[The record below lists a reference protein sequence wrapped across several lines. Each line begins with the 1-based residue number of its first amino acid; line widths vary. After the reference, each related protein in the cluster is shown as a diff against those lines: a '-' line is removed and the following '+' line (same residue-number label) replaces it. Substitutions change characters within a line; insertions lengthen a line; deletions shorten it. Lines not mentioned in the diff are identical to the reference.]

1 MTTIN
6 SIANLLVTACGLS
19 EAEAFEMAE
28 HEFNT
33 VLTYAELAYEDE
45 HMNDYAD
52 CWDDYDD
59 ISDRFYSEQL
69 DNYFREYIQGKTYDE
84 LDAETWGTYS
94 DMYKDVHGI
103 RPRWYIQSLYEAKQR
118 AEREA
123 LENDGWIFLDGY
135 KRQLTDEEF
144 VLYVWD
150 GGKVL
155 IGDKVYRQEV

>member
-6 SIANLLVTACGLS
+6 SIANLLVNCGLS

-28 HEFNT
+28 HEYNT

-45 HMNDYAD
+45 HMFDHND

-103 RPRWYIQSLYEAKQR
+103 RPRWYIQSLYEAKVK
-118 AEREA
+118 AEAEAIRED
-123 LENDGWIFLDGY
+123 LLNEGWII
-135 KRQLTDEEF
+135 DEGRG
-144 VLYVWD
+144 VWSFFNEGFEEED
-150 GGKVL
+150 
-155 IGDKVYRQEV
+155 I

>member
-6 SIANLLVTACGLS
+6 SIANLLVNCGLS

-33 VLTYAELAYEDE
+33 APTYAELAYEDE
-45 HMNDYAD
+45 HRYDY
-52 CWDDYDD
+52 WDDYED
-59 ISDRFYSEQL
+59 IDDRFYSEQL

-103 RPRWYIQSLYEAKQR
+103 RPRWYIQSLYEAKLK
-118 AEREA
+118 AEAEAVRED
-123 LENDGWIFLDGY
+123 LLNEGWII
-135 KRQLTDEEF
+135 DEGRDIWSFFNEGF
-144 VLYVWD
+144 EEEDY
-150 GGKVL
+150 
-155 IGDKVYRQEV
+155 